1 MSPPSFWQPFPASR
15 PQEHDRDSRGR
26 GAGFPASAEA
36 PEVRVGVGVGVGARS
51 ARPQSSDSDPP
62 RAAGLGDQKGALDW
76 PGRPLSPKTLLEKSF
91 QKRVT
96 SLLF

>member
-36 PEVRVGVGVGVGARS
+36 PEVRVGVGVGARS